1 MKRLTLYL
9 LFALTCCLVTAAGER
24 AFAQA
29 KKPTQAE
36 IIKQRLKEVQQK
48 QNNAGTPNQPRIPVD
63 PTVKQMFDSMSQE
76 QKEQLA
82 KMIMTVDPSSI
93 TELSALPGNT
103 PEEKRM
109 YLVRFLQMQGFDIP
123 GAPPLEGAK
132 PKANDPGQPQP
143 NAPGQPK
150 PANGAAPAVELLS
163 DSAEEEEAKPL
174 PLYQQEPF
182 DEIKLT
188 ERFEHAVLKVQPLPF
203 RTTPAKE
210 DPIHKKPL
218 PIRLTVEP
226 ETPYTLVWLAIEK
239 FRFFEDM
246 IADKAMELSSQG
258 KFEESFVYIKFLMDE
273 YPSCKQI
280 DLALE
285 QLYYDEAVHFIK
297 EKKMDVGLARL
308 FEIYDRYPKSAKA
321 EKLMAGVVKRLTMEY
336 WNAEDYVSARAMMDN
351 LTSRYPKNATGLE
364 LRQMFVSACQKACD
378 EATAAWQNNDKVTAA
393 LAGER
398 MKQIWPSCEGVKN
411 GKEIL
416 ETLKTKYPAIQVG
429 VTMPC
434 TDCVNVAINDWAS
447 YRSRRLMYRLMTE
460 FKGPG
465 PEGGTYESPLGSVM
479 IQDLGRRLTFE
490 LHDNLRWASR
500 TGGDDLRLSGA
511 DIAAAALEMSNPQSE
526 TYSPA
531 WASLFQSAGTTSPL
545 SAAIQLNR
553 PYVCPLALLQTPVL
567 CYSSGLTGTETDAGA
582 NGPYLPAD
590 LPNQEKVGAKMK
602 LYLFNENYFAA
613 QERQPRMITEVYY
626 GNGRQALKDLE
637 SGKIIALDRIN
648 PWEVPAA
655 IDNKNIHAYPYSM
668 PLVHCLVPNRSKLL
682 LSNRTYR
689 RALVYA
695 LNREGILRH
704 LIGENERIGCRVVSG
719 PFSPG
724 IESGDALS
732 YAYDVNIKP
741 RPYNPHL
748 AFVLTQS
755 AMMQIDKAQKKQAE
769 ADAKK
774 AGKPIPV
781 QTPEPAEQ
789 PADQPQAQTPAAEPS
804 QSDAAA
810 DSSQTGQKPD
820 QKKKKKKDLFEQKFV
835 LGYPPHETARIACQ
849 IIARQYKAI
858 GIEVELYEF
867 APGEPVEMSDKI
879 DLLYVE
885 LSMFEPI
892 VDAQRILGD
901 QGPSGKCSTHIAQ
914 GLRELDGAT
923 DWTLIGQTLRRLHQL
938 SFDDTAVIPLWQI
951 RDYFGVNPH
960 LQGTIEAEDVYPT
973 SLYERIEEWIN
984 NEEQPANK

>member
-1 MKRLTLYL
+1 MKRFAIFLSITLV
-9 LFALTCCLVTAAGER
+9 CCLLTATGER
-24 AFAQA
+24 AYSQT
-29 KKPTQAE
+29 KKMSQIEAMQ
-36 IIKQRLKEVQQK
+36 QRVKAVQQR
-48 QNNAGTPNQPRIPVD
+48 QNNADNPNQASFSLD
-63 PTVKQMFDSMSQE
+63 PTLKKMFESMTPK

-82 KMIMTVDPSSI
+82 KMIMTVDPSTI
-93 TELSALPGNT
+93 TELSALPGNS
-103 PEEKRM
+103 PEEKRL
-109 YLVRFLQMQGFDIP
+109 YFVRFLQSQGFNVP
-123 GAPPLEGAK
+123 GAPALENVQ
-132 PKANDPGQPQP
+132 PKANDSGQQEQVDG
-143 NAPGQPK
+143 AS
-150 PANGAAPAVELLS
+150 PAS
-163 DSAEEEEAKPL
+163 DSPEEEDAKPL

-182 DEIKLT
+182 DEITLT
-188 ERFEHAVLKVQPLPF
+188 SKFEYAVLKVQPLPF
-203 RTTPAKE
+203 RTPPAKD
-210 DPIHKKPL
+210 DPIRKKLL
-218 PIRLTVEP
+218 PIRLIEEP
-226 ETPYTLVWLAIEK
+226 ETQYTLVWLAIEK

-280 DLALE
+280 DIALE
-285 QLYYDEAVHFIK
+285 QLYFDEAVHFSK
-297 EKKMDVGLARL
+297 EKKLDVALARL
-308 FEIYDRYPKSAKA
+308 MEIYDKYPKSSKI
-321 EKLMAGVVKRLTMEY
+321 EKPMAAIVKRLTMSY
-336 WNAEDYVSARAMMDN
+336 WDAEDYQSARIMMDN
-351 LTSRYPKNATGLE
+351 LFSRYPKNATGLE
-364 LRQMFVSACQKACD
+364 LRQMFIKTCQKACD
-378 EATAAWQNNDKVTAA
+378 EATTAWQNNDKVTAA
-393 LAGER
+393 LAVER
-398 MKQIWPSCEGVKN
+398 MKQVWPSCEEVKN
-411 GKEIL
+411 GKEII

-434 TDCVNVAINDWAS
+434 TDCVNVAINDWSS

-465 PEGGTYESPLGSVM
+465 PEGGTYESPLGLVM

-500 TGGDDLRLSGA
+500 TGGDDLRLSSA

-526 TYSPA
+526 TYSPQ
-531 WASLFQSAGTTSPL
+531 WAALFKSAGTSSPL
-545 SAAIQLNR
+545 RAAIQLNR

-582 NGPYLPAD
+582 NGPYLPAA
-590 LPNQEKVGAKMK
+590 LPNQESVGAKMK
-602 LYLFNENYFAA
+602 LYLYNENYFAG
-613 QERQPRMITEVYY
+613 QEHQPRMITEIYY
-626 GNGRQALKDLE
+626 NNGRHALKDLE
-637 SGKIIALDRIN
+637 SGKIVALDRIN
-648 PWEVPAA
+648 PWDVPTA

-704 LIGENERIGCRVVSG
+704 LIGENERTGCRVVSG

-741 RPYNPHL
+741 RPYNPHV

-769 ADAKK
+769 NEAKK
-774 AGKPIPV
+774 LGKPIPQSTDNQE
-781 QTPEPAEQ
+781 QTTEPQAEQ
-789 PADQPQAQTPAAEPS
+789 KAQGSETTQPNASADNSKDE
-804 QSDAAA
+804 
-810 DSSQTGQKPD
+810 QKPE
-820 QKKKKKKDLFEQKFV
+820 QKPKKKKDLFEQKFV

-858 GIEVELYEF
+858 GIEIELYEF

-892 VDAQRILGD
+892 VDAPRILGD

-914 GLRELDGAT
+914 ALRELDGAT
-923 DWTLIGQTLRRLHQL
+923 DWTIIGQTLRRLHQL
-938 SFDDTAVIPLWQI
+938 SYDDTAVIPLWQI

-960 LQGTIEAEDVYPT
+960 LLGTIEAEDVYPT

-984 NEEQPANK
+984 NEEQPSKK

>member
-1 MKRLTLYL
+1 M
-9 LFALTCCLVTAAGER
+9 
-24 AFAQA
+24 Q
-29 KKPTQAE
+29 QQ
-36 IIKQRLKEVQQK
+36 IKELQQK
-48 QNNAGTPNQPRIPVD
+48 QASASSPFKDAFPVPESLKKQFDALTPQ
-63 PTVKQMFDSMSQE
+63 
-76 QKEQLA
+76 QKELLI
-82 KMIMTVDPSSI
+82 KKIMAADPASL
-93 TELSALPGNT
+93 TDLSVLPGDT
-103 PEEKRM
+103 PEAKRQ
-109 YLVRFLQMQGFDIP
+109 YFIRFLQSQGFNVP
-123 GAPPLEGAK
+123 GAPPLEEIQ
-132 PKANDPGQPQP
+132 PKANE
-143 NAPGQPK
+143 PGQPK
-150 PANGAAPAVELLS
+150 PADGAAPAVELLS
-163 DSAEEEEAKPL
+163 DTPEEEEAKPL

-182 DEIKLT
+182 DEITLV
-188 ERFEHAVLKVQPLPF
+188 ERFEHAVLKVTPLPF
-203 RTTPAKE
+203 RTPPAKD

-218 PIRLTVEP
+218 PIKLTVEP
-226 ETPYTLVWLAIEK
+226 ENQYTLVWSAIEK

-246 IADKAMELSSQG
+246 IADKAIELSSQG

-273 YPSCKQI
+273 YPACKQI

-285 QLYYDEAVHFIK
+285 QLYYDEAVYFIK

-336 WNAEDYVSARAMMDN
+336 WNAEDYESARVMMNN

-364 LRQMFVSACQKACD
+364 LRQMFVNACQKACD
-378 EATAAWQNNDKVTAA
+378 EATSAWQNNDKVTAA

-465 PEGGTYESPLGSVM
+465 SEGGTYESPLGQIK
-479 IQDLGRRLTFE
+479 IQNYGRNLTFE
-490 LHDNLRWASR
+490 LNDNLRWASR
-500 TGGDDLRLSGA
+500 TGGDELRLSGA
-511 DIAAAALEMSNPQSE
+511 DIAAAALEMANPQSE
-526 TYSPA
+526 TYSPQ
-531 WASLFQSAGTTSPL
+531 WAALFKSAGSSEPL
-545 SAAIQLNR
+545 KATLQLNR
-553 PYVCPLALLQTPVL
+553 AYVCPLALLQTPVL
-567 CYSSGLTGTETDAGA
+567 CYSSGLTGAETDAGA
-582 NGPYLPAD
+582 NGPYLPAE

-613 QERQPRMITEVYY
+613 QDRQPRMITEVYY

-637 SGKIIALDRIN
+637 SGKIAVLDRIN

-704 LIGENERIGCRVVSG
+704 LIGQNERVGCQVVSG

-724 IESGDALS
+724 ISSGDALS
-732 YAYDVNIKP
+732 YAYDVSIKP
-741 RPYNPHL
+741 RPYNPHI

-769 ADAKK
+769 IDAKK
-774 AGKPIPV
+774 AGKPLPA
-781 QTPEPAEQ
+781 QTPEPAE
-789 PADQPQAQTPAAEPS
+789 QPQAQTPAAESS
-804 QSDAAA
+804 QSDAA
-810 DSSQTGQKPD
+810 DNSKTEQKLD
-820 QKKKKKKDLFEQKFV
+820 QKKKKKDLFEQKFV

-885 LSMFEPI
+885 LSMYEPI

-951 RDYFGVNPH
+951 RDYFGVNPR